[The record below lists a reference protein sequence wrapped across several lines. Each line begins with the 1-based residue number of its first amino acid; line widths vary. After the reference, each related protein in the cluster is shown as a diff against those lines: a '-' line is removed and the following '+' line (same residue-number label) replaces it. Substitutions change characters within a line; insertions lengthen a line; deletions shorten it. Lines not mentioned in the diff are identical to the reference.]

1 MVASKHSLGTSVVP
15 KMAPMEEKEKVVE
28 QKKEV
33 PGAEG
38 WKQEK
43 EKEKEVV
50 DQLEAVKLD
59 ETANQAKKEEAS
71 GAVKDELNTTGDDE
85 KDSKKLSKN
94 AKKKQAKDRFAA
106 QQKAE
111 KAARAATDGGK
122 DQSAATEEDE
132 TQKMDGPGHAA
143 MGRKWLKIHL
153 DRVGKEEKDLAEVL
167 WRDGVSCILEVS
179 SVLGHGR
186 VNATTQRFAKP
197 VSIFYSSAT
206 TPSRNTSSPPPNIS
220 LVYTYT
226 G

>member
-15 KMAPMEEKEKVVE
+15 KMAPMEEKEKVAE
-28 QKKEV
+28 QKKAV

-38 WKQEK
+38 WKQ

-71 GAVKDELNTTGDDE
+71 GAVKDELGTTGDNE
-85 KDSKKLSKN
+85 KDSKTLSKN
-94 AKKKQAKDRFAA
+94 AKKKQAKDRYAA

-111 KAARAATDGGK
+111 KAARAAIDGGK

-143 MGRKWLKIHL
+143 MGRKWLKVHL

-167 WRDGVSCILEVS
+167 WRDGLSCILEVGSMLGRS
-179 SVLGHGR
+179 SVPTLQTG
-186 VNATTQRFAKP
+186 A
-197 VSIFYSSAT
+197 
-206 TPSRNTSSPPPNIS
+206 S
-220 LVYTYT
+220 LNP
-226 G
+226 

>member
-15 KMAPMEEKEKVVE
+15 KTASMDEKEKLVE

-50 DQLEAVKLD
+50 DQLEAVKLE
-59 ETANQAKKEEAS
+59 ETGNQAKVEGAS
-71 GAVKDELNTTGDDE
+71 GVVEDEQGTTAEEEQDP
-85 KDSKKLSKN
+85 KKLSKN
-94 AKKKQAKDRFAA
+94 AKKKQAKERFAA

-111 KAARAATDGGK
+111 KAARTLADGGK
-122 DQSAATEEDE
+122 DQGAAAEEDE

-153 DRVGKEEKDLAEVL
+153 DRVGKEEKDLAQVL

-179 SVLGHGR
+179 SVLGHR
-186 VNATTQRFAKP
+186 
-197 VSIFYSSAT
+197 SAST
-206 TPSRNTSSPPPNIS
+206 LQVKRLLNLID
-220 LVYTYT
+220 LL
-226 G
+226 

>member
-15 KMAPMEEKEKVVE
+15 KMAPMEEKEKVAE
-28 QKKEV
+28 QKKAV

-38 WKQEK
+38 WKQ

-71 GAVKDELNTTGDDE
+71 GAVKDELGTTGDDE
-85 KDSKKLSKN
+85 KDSKTLSKN

-111 KAARAATDGGK
+111 KAARAAIDGGK

-143 MGRKWLKIHL
+143 MGRKWLKVHL

-167 WRDGVSCILEVS
+167 WRDGLSCILEVGSMLGRS
-179 SVLGHGR
+179 SVPTLQTG
-186 VNATTQRFAKP
+186 A
-197 VSIFYSSAT
+197 
-206 TPSRNTSSPPPNIS
+206 S
-220 LVYTYT
+220 LNP
-226 G
+226 